1 VSSHSRKTTSH
12 DIAREAGVS
21 QSTVSRTLR
30 RDPRVD
36 PATAERV
43 LEVARRLGYAP
54 NTSARSLVTR
64 RTRTVAVVV
73 ADITNPFYPQ
83 LVEALHEQL
92 GRAGYRMILFNERT
106 DVRGDGGLD
115 MLLHG
120 GGADGAI
127 FLSVTIG
134 GGIADLLGASPV
146 PTVLLNRDADGAVLD
161 RVMADHVGGA
171 VQVAKH
177 LLSLGHQRIAF
188 IGGPANTSTNR
199 DRLAGLSMTLDA
211 AGLPLDPSLRRG
223 GEFTHQCGF
232 QWATDLLTGSDPPTA
247 IFCAND
253 VVAFGAIDAA
263 RRLQIEVPRRL
274 SIVGFDDIPMAG
286 WESFSLTTVRQ
297 PLVDMARQAARML
310 IDRIEGHD
318 GSDPNRFVFPTYL
331 IQRATTGPRSGQG

>member
-1 VSSHSRKTTSH
+1 MASHPRKTTSH

-36 PATAERV
+36 PVTAARV
-43 LEVARRLGYAP
+43 LEVATRLGYAP

-146 PTVLLNRDADGAVLD
+146 PTVLLNRDADGAIVD

-171 VQVAKH
+171 VQVAE
-177 LLSLGHQRIAF
+177 LLLNLGHERIAF

-199 DRLAGLSMTLDA
+199 DRLAGLSTTLVD
-211 AGLPLDPSLRRG
+211 AGLPLDPALQRG
-223 GEFTHQCGF
+223 GEFTHQSGF
-232 QWATDLLTGSDPPTA
+232 QWATDLLTSDPPPTA
-247 IFCAND
+247 VFCAND

-263 RRLQIEVPRRL
+263 RRLHIDVPGEL

-286 WESFSLTTVRQ
+286 WDSFSLTTVRQ
-297 PLVDMARQAARML
+297 PLVDMARQAARIL
-310 IDRIEGHD
+310 IDRIEGD
-318 GSDPNRFVFPTYL
+318 GGSEHNRIVFPTNL
-331 IQRATTGPRSGQG
+331 IQRATTGPASR